1 VISDTLYEAGE
12 EFAGF
17 KVAGIGRFSLRAK
30 EATAIYTRSSGKKW
44 AKKPVVAHTKVQ
56 SSAKAA
62 QVFPPFKL
70 QHIRKD
76 GSVGGEHA
84 LKTINSPLARARATC
99 NSQAMRSSLRC
110 MRASTPRVLN
120 CWWKIK

>member
-1 VISDTLYEAGE
+1 VISDTLYEQVKNS
-12 EFAGF
+12 AGF
-17 KVAGIGRFSLRAK
+17 KVAGIGRFRSRAK
-30 EATAIYTRSSGKKW
+30 RATAIYTRSSARRWGEE
-44 AKKPVVAHTKVQ
+44 PVVAHTKVQ

-84 LKTINSPLARARATC
+84 LKNNKLTLARARATC

-120 CWWKIK
+120 CWWKI